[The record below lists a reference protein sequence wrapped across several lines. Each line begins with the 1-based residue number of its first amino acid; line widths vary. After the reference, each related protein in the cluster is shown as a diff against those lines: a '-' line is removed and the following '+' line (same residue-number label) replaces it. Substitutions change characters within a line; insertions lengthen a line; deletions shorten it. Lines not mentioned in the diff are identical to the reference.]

1 MENTIETTK
10 VEATKMKTKKK
21 FIKNQSGVVLVEFGI
36 ILPLLLLFIFGTIE
50 FSLLLFNQH
59 MITNASREGAR
70 AGVIVRNPTRLSD
83 TEIQAVVNNFAQQHL
98 ITFGNKTF
106 PPAVIS
112 PVESLRTGYLFGTE
126 LSVSVSFDYEFLF
139 LSNLGFGK
147 KTLSATTVMRME

>member
-83 TEIQAVVNNFAQQHL
+83 AEIQAVINDYAQQHL

-106 PPAVIS
+106 DPAVIS
-112 PVESLRTGYLFGTE
+112 PAEPRSGYLFGTM
-126 LSVSVSFDYEFLF
+126 LSVEVSFDYDFLF
-139 LSNLGFGK
+139 LSNLGFGTR
-147 KTLSATTVMRME
+147 TLTARTDMRIE